1 MYFFSFHEVFILCL
15 VANRIEEQS
24 LQGDYSKIQSGDCVV
39 AFSIADIFSIR
50 KEIESRTNFKC
61 AVIYGQLPSET
72 RSTQARLFNDPSSG
86 YDVLVASDAI
96 GMGLNLNIRRI
107 VFHTTLKRHGNSVEG
122 SYYIDPSHIK
132 QIAGR
137 AGRKSSNY
145 PVGYVTTWQ
154 EIDLAYVKSVMQFN
168 LPQIRAAG
176 LFPSADQIQSFYEQV
191 KKLLAEQNQQ
201 SLSKKAFVAERGI
214 HSDVEMRNKIRKQG
228 GMKAADNEDED
239 GDKHVMESEFKQN
252 PDNMRI
258 SMIISRF
265 VELSKVDG
273 RFFMCNHDS
282 LLTISNWLHTIPL
295 PISDR

>member
-1 MYFFSFHEVFILCL
+1 M
-15 VANRIEEQS
+15 
-24 LQGDYSKIQSGDCVV
+24 

-50 KEIESRTNFKC
+50 KEIESRTKHKC

-72 RSTQARLFNDPSSG
+72 RSTQARLFNDPNSG

-122 SYYIDPSHIK
+122 SFYIDPSHIK

-137 AGRKSSNY
+137 AGRKSSNF
-145 PVGYVTTWQ
+145 PIGYVTTWQ
-154 EIDLAYVKSVMQFN
+154 EIDLAYVKSVMQVN
-168 LPQIRAAG
+168 LPQIKSAG

-191 KKLLAEQNQQ
+191 KKLLAKQ
-201 SLSKKAFVAERGI
+201 SEERLLAAKSEDNLALTSGTSNTDSKKI
-214 HSDVEMRNKIRKQG
+214 NKKSG
-228 GMKAADNEDED
+228 GKIFEEEYEA
-239 GDKHVMESEFKQN
+239 DKHVMESDFKQN

-273 RFFMCNHDS
+273 RYFMCNHDS

-295 PISDR
+295 PLSDR

>member
-1 MYFFSFHEVFILCL
+1 MIYYIIF
-15 VANRIEEQS
+15 RIEETS
-24 LQGDYSKIQSGDCVV
+24 LQGDYSKIQPGDCVV

-50 KEIESRTNFKC
+50 KEIEARTNYKC

-72 RSTQARLFNDPSSG
+72 RSTQARLFNDPNSG

-122 SYYIDPSHIK
+122 SFYIDPSHIK
-132 QIAGR
+132 QISGR

-145 PVGYVTTWQ
+145 PIGYVTTWQ
-154 EIDLAYVKSVMQFN
+154 EIDLAYVKSVMQVN
-168 LPQIRAAG
+168 LPQIKSAG

-191 KKLLAEQNQQ
+191 KKLLAEQNEQRIQ
-201 SLSKKAFVAERGI
+201 NRAAMTDQDLKLEALNTEKDSKKKSLSKGGKVALDDSE
-214 HSDVEMRNKIRKQG
+214 E
-228 GMKAADNEDED
+228 E

-273 RFFMCNHDS
+273 RYFMCNHDA